1 MTDRIDSDAPAG
13 ASWYVYILE
22 CRDGSF
28 YTGITNDLER
38 RCQQHNEGLGARY
51 TRARRPVVLRYHEQ
65 VASRSSALIREC
77 AVRLLTRR
85 EKETLVG
92 TAKPQTDAS
101 G

>member
-1 MTDRIDSDAPAG
+1 MSRMDAPPVTDPIG
-13 ASWYVYILE
+13 NESPQELPWYVYIME

-65 VASRSSALIREC
+65 VASRSSAVI
-77 AVRLLTRR
+77 LTF
-85 EKETLVG
+85 G
-92 TAKPQTDAS
+92 
-101 G
+101 